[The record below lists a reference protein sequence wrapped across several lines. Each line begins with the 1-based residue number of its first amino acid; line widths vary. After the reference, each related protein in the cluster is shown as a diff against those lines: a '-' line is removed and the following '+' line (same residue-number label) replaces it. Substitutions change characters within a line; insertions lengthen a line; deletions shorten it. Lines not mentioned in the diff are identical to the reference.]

1 MKVIFALEDFIT
13 DGIISVEEGDEIIK
27 EAREIITTEQLL
39 YRISKEEVIEA
50 YNRFVKRIEAKD
62 ISPERKEKLLD
73 PGRDIIFLISKEG
86 IFKHAS

>member
-1 MKVIFALEDFIT
+1 LIT
-13 DGIISVEEGDEIIK
+13 DK
-27 EAREIITTEQLL
+27 QLL

-50 YNRFVKRIEAKD
+50 YNRFVKRIETND

-73 PGRDIIFLISKEG
+73 PGRDIISLISTEG

>member
-1 MKVIFALEDFIT
+1 
-13 DGIISVEEGDEIIK
+13 
-27 EAREIITTEQLL
+27 
-39 YRISKEEVIEA
+39 VIEA

-62 ISPERKEKLLD
+62 ISPERKEKLLN

>member
-50 YNRFVKRIEAKD
+50 YSRFVKRIEAKD